1 MLVDYRGYRVFA
13 QSIVPGLLQ
22 KEHDSSIM
30 YGSMDNGKNF
40 SQNEK
45 FNELVGVV
53 SVNWVGVVN
62 VCLKMHLL

>member
-1 MLVDYRGYRVFA
+1 MGAVLVDYRGYRVFA

-40 SQNEK
+40 SHNEK

-53 SVNWVGVVN
+53 SVNWVGVVSVN
-62 VCLKMHLL
+62 